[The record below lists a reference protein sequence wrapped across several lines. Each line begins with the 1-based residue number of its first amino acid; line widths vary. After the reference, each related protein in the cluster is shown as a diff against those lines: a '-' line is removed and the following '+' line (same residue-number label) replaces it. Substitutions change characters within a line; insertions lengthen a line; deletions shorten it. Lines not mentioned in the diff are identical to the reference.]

1 MKADSFL
8 MEYFSVFSMKHES
21 WVLKGPQKVIVH
33 SHWEAYMIVLGSVL
47 PPLPLFQRA
56 NTVEINSEVV
66 LNTTVIGEA
75 SL

>member
-1 MKADSFL
+1 
-8 MEYFSVFSMKHES
+8 
-21 WVLKGPQKVIVH
+21 
-33 SHWEAYMIVLGSVL
+33 MIVLGSVL